1 MAYLLAFSFNTKF
14 DTNEDKIIR
23 NFDADNV
30 IAMILEVKGNNF
42 LIYWGKINWLLK
54 PTYHECFQSYK
65 DPFYALFKF
74 ENKKVNIVE
83 AMFGDY
89 HKNDLNSQHWITSDM
104 NWMYACKHKPT
115 QPPLKQFS

>member
-1 MAYLLAFSFNTKF
+1 VPYLLAFSFNTKF

-23 NFDADNV
+23 NFDADKV

-74 ENKKVNIVE
+74 ENKQVNIVE
-83 AMFGDY
+83 AS
-89 HKNDLNSQHWITSDM
+89 LAITIKM
-104 NWMYACKHKPT
+104 ILTVNIGLLLT
-115 QPPLKQFS
+115 